1 MNKMNKKG
9 FTLIEMLV
17 VIAIIA
23 ILVAII
29 IPVVGSS
36 TTKAAAA
43 TDAANLRSA
52 KAALTIAVLD
62 KGAPDPAVS
71 GSTDYSAWVTGG
83 TAPESKTNSGAFKF
97 DIDTLGNVKVYF
109 GSVENNIA
117 KFAADAS

>member
-62 KGAPDPAVS
+62 KGVDAAKAAANYNSLTGGEAPVCKTNDAWDFAYTIDDNGNVTVYYGDPA
-71 GSTDYSAWVTGG
+71 
-83 TAPESKTNSGAFKF
+83 N
-97 DIDTLGNVKVYF
+97 DID
-109 GSVENNIA
+109 E
-117 KFAADAS
+117 FAAKAGS